1 MNKPKDDGISSS
13 DSSGKYKDG
22 RTILPHSPCE
32 FPYVFL
38 LTKKTKNQRDEN
50 YFPHSI
56 RL

>member
-32 FPYVFL
+32 FPYVFF
-38 LTKKTKNQRDEN
+38 TYKKTKNQRDEN
-50 YFPHSI
+50 YFPYSI

>member
-38 LTKKTKNQRDEN
+38 LTKKQKIKGTKTI
-50 YFPHSI
+50 FPI
-56 RL
+56 Q